1 MARQSS
7 AKASTSVR
15 IRSGPPTN
23 QTLKVFKNLQGLFKF
38 IMTLKI
44 LKWSSTAAC
53 FLLIVACFLP
63 WTYYADINKTF
74 TGFFSEQNMYGRPG
88 KFLTL
93 FAVVSVVMIWLPKIW
108 AKRFHL
114 FFAALTMG
122 YAVKTYI
129 LFTSCYNAYC
139 PDKKFGIYLMMI
151 CCAII
156 LVSAIFP
163 DLKLKRPPLNPLH

>member
-1 MARQSS
+1 M
-7 AKASTSVR
+7 
-15 IRSGPPTN
+15 
-23 QTLKVFKNLQGLFKF
+23 F
-38 IMTLKI
+38 LKI

-63 WTYYADINKTF
+63 WTYHADINKTF

-93 FAVVSVVMIWLPKIW
+93 FAMVSVVMIWLAKIW

-151 CCAII
+151 CCGVI
-156 LVSAIFP
+156 LVAAIFP
-163 DLKLKRPPLNPLH
+163 DLKLRPPQTPPKEGLANSQSRL